1 MADSKGPEPEDAAED
16 VDPGEPLALL
26 ADLGV
31 EPRAGFFDRVWNS
44 VERRQLGGSFVELIW
59 HIPFVV
65 LREVLEVLGGFLDET
80 REGEGEPD

>member
-1 MADSKGPEPEDAAED
+1 MADSKGPEPEDTAED

-44 VERRQLGGSFVELIW
+44 VERRQLGGSFLELIW

-65 LREVLEVLGGFLDET
+65 LREVLEVLGGFLGET